1 MAIDHMHYKKIED
14 NLRIIIWPFRGRNM
28 RSESKTPK
36 HRPSIKEYKT
46 RTIAFVHSFATMYYT
61 ILCKIIIRGLA
72 SNGLKAE
79 T

>member
-14 NLRIIIWPFRGRNM
+14 NLRIIIWPFRGRKM

-36 HRPSIKEYKT
+36 HRPSIKVYN
-46 RTIAFVHSFATMYYT
+46 FPTMYYT
-61 ILCKIIIRGLA
+61 TLCKNIIRGLA